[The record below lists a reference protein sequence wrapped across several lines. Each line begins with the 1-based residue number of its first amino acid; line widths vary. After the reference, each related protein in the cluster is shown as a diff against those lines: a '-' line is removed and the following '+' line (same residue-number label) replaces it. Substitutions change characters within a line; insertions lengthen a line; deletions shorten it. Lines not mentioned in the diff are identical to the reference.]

1 MKGTE
6 TSPELPLVLDPNTK
20 HRNIILAVIFIVI
33 LISWVGYLDKLAL
46 DYIDSATNQSLA
58 AFGIAKVIN
67 AFVSVIQTA
76 QFELSLG
83 VGASLQVG
91 QLLDPINDAVEQ
103 YSEIM
108 KLAIASLFG
117 QKMLI
122 EISSTTIF
130 KLILTF
136 TGLSFAASLF
146 ARQKFITNFL
156 FKIFASMA
164 FLRIIIVLVV
174 LMNGIV
180 SQAFID
186 NYAEKENIALG
197 GVKNIVDT
205 GAESEKDNKEN
216 ALSIEENN
224 KLKKNLA
231 ALVIKRESIIADLAN
246 IEPEVIE
253 NKKIFDDK
261 LSALNTY
268 KENLSTID
276 KISFFDRDEQY
287 KELDRLSK
295 VADQKLEDSLAR
307 LEDYTD
313 MLDDVDSDIIH
324 IEEEL
329 SEDSDGW
336 LSSTK
341 QKLRNLANMS
351 NISKL
356 GEKLDHTITSMINL
370 MTIFLIKTIIMPL
383 IILLIFLK
391 SFKGVWGIDAKDW
404 VNDQKNNIK
413 NLRG

>member
-20 HRNIILAVIFIVI
+20 HRNFILAVIFIVI

-58 AFGIAKVIN
+58 AFGIAKIIN
-67 AFVSVIQTA
+67 AFVSMIQTA

-146 ARQKFITNFL
+146 TGQKLITNFL
-156 FKIFASMA
+156 FKIFASMV

-205 GAESEKDNKEN
+205 GAESEKVNKEN

-231 ALVIKRESIIADLAN
+231 TLVIKRESIIANLAN
-246 IEPEVIE
+246 IEPEIIE
-253 NKKIFDDK
+253 NQKIFDEK

-276 KISFFDRDEQY
+276 KISFFDRDEKY
-287 KELDRLSK
+287 KELDRLRK
-295 VADQKLEDSLAR
+295 VADQKLEESLAR

-313 MLDDVDSDIIH
+313 MLDDVDSDIMD

-329 SEDSDGW
+329 SEDPDGW

-341 QKLRNLANMS
+341 QKLRSLANMS

>member
-6 TSPELPLVLDPNTK
+6 VSQEKPLVLDTNTK
-20 HRNIILAVIFIVI
+20 HRNITLAIISIII
-33 LISWVGYLDKLAL
+33 LISWIGYLDKLAL
-46 DYIDSATNQSLA
+46 DYIDSATSQSLA
-58 AFGIAKVIN
+58 AFGIAKIIN
-67 AFVSVIQTA
+67 AFVSMLQTA
-76 QFELSLG
+76 QFEFSIG
-83 VGASLQVG
+83 VGGSLQIG
-91 QLLDPINDAVEQ
+91 QILDPINDAVEQ

-130 KLILTF
+130 KILLTF
-136 TGLSFAASLF
+136 TGLTFAASLF
-146 ARQKFITNFL
+146 IGQKLITNFL
-156 FKIFASMA
+156 FKVFASMA

-174 LMNGIV
+174 MMNGIV

-186 NYAEKENIALG
+186 NYAERENIALG
-197 GVKNIVDT
+197 GVKSIVDT
-205 GAESEKDNKEN
+205 GIETKNNNREN
-216 ALSIEENN
+216 ALSIAENN
-224 KLKKNLA
+224 ELREDLA
-231 ALVIKRESIIADLAN
+231 ALVAEREAIIDDFSN
-246 IEPEVIE
+246 IESLVIE
-253 NKKIFDDK
+253 NQKKFDEK
-261 LSALNTY
+261 LSALDKY
-268 KENLSTID
+268 KESLSTID
-276 KISFFDRDEQY
+276 KISFFDRDEKY
-287 KELDRLSK
+287 KELDRLRE
-295 VADQKLEDSLAR
+295 VAEQNLEDSLLR
-307 LEDYTD
+307 LEDHTD
-313 MLDDVDSDIIH
+313 KLDEINNKIMD

-341 QKLRNLANMS
+341 QKIRTFTDIS
-351 NISKL
+351 NISKV
-356 GEKLDHTITSMINL
+356 GEKLDQTTTSMINL

>member
-6 TSPELPLVLDPNTK
+6 VSQEKPLVLGTNTK
-20 HRNIILAVIFIVI
+20 HRNITLAVISIII
-33 LISWVGYLDKLAL
+33 LISWIGYLDKLAL

-58 AFGIAKVIN
+58 AFGIAKIIN
-67 AFVSVIQTA
+67 AFVSMLQTA
-76 QFELSLG
+76 QFEFSIG
-83 VGASLQVG
+83 VGGSLQIG
-91 QLLDPINDAVEQ
+91 QILDPINDAVEQ

-130 KLILTF
+130 KTLLTF
-136 TGLSFAASLF
+136 TGLTFAASLF
-146 ARQKFITNFL
+146 FGQKLITNFL
-156 FKIFASMA
+156 FKVFASMA
-164 FLRIIIVLVV
+164 FLRVIIVLVV
-174 LMNGIV
+174 MMNGIV

-186 NYAEKENIALG
+186 NYAERENIALG
-197 GVKNIVDT
+197 GVKSIVDT
-205 GAESEKDNKEN
+205 SIETKNNNREN
-216 ALSIEENN
+216 TLSIEEDNE
-224 KLKKNLA
+224 LREDLA
-231 ALVIKRESIIADLAN
+231 ALVAEREVIIDDFSN
-246 IEPEVIE
+246 IEPLVIE
-253 NKKIFDDK
+253 NQRKFDEK
-261 LSALNTY
+261 LSALNKY
-268 KENLSTID
+268 KESLSTID
-276 KISFFDRDEQY
+276 KISFFDRDEKY
-287 KELDRLSK
+287 KELDRLRE
-295 VADQKLEDSLAR
+295 VAEQNLEDSLVQ
-307 LEDYTD
+307 LEDHTD
-313 MLDDVDSDIIH
+313 KLDEINNKIMD

-341 QKLRNLANMS
+341 QKIRTFTDIS
-351 NISKL
+351 NISKV
-356 GEKLDHTITSMINL
+356 GEKLDQTTTSMINL